1 MSFVTGGDNNDWHL
15 SLATGIEN
23 YERCLSSE
31 TDLDDDVG
39 RSLVTDMKDDWLLS
53 PMTGMYDDNWYV
65 FSHRHEGLLA
75 SVSL

>member
-1 MSFVTGGDNNDWHL
+1 MEND
-15 SLATGIEN
+15 
-23 YERCLSSE
+23 ERCLSSV
-31 TDLDDDVG
+31 TDLDGDVG

-53 PMTGMYDDNWYV
+53 PVTGVHDDNSYI

>member
-1 MSFVTGGDNNDWHL
+1 MSFVTGGENNDRHL

-23 YERCLSSE
+23 DERCLSSE

-53 PMTGMYDDNWYV
+53 PMTGVYDDSWYV